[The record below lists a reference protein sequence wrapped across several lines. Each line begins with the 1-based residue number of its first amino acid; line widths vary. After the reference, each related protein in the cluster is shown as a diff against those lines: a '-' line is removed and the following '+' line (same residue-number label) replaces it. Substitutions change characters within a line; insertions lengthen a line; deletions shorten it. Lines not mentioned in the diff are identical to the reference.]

1 VLRTAIRLGAL
12 LALTALVAL
21 VPAATQARRSAPR
34 ADVTVMSRNLYL
46 GADIITLVAAPT
58 LAAEKA
64 NVKTLFNTVRATNF
78 PRRARALAAEVAAH
92 KPDVIG
98 LQEVARYYRSPGAT
112 GPATRKLSDWLAI
125 LRKRLKARGL
135 HYRVVSQQTELDVT
149 VPSAAG
155 YNLRLKLGNAV
166 LLRGGEQASVSL
178 VKGLR
183 GTFAASGQLRVALRD
198 GQTITLRRGYAG
210 ADLEV
215 TRAGGGTHRFRF
227 LDPHAEA
234 YSAASAK
241 AQLRELLRTVARSRT
256 RTTIIAGDLN
266 SDPADAQPNA
276 YRAVIAAGYKDTA
289 RRTRTCCQAENLRN
303 RRSRLKTWI
312 DHIVVRPRAR
322 VVRRAVV
329 GNRAA
334 DKVGGLWPSD
344 HAGVVVGLRLK

>member
-12 LALTALVAL
+12 PALVGLVAL
-21 VPAATQARRSAPR
+21 APAATQARKPAAHR
-34 ADVTVMSRNLYL
+34 ARPDVTVMSRNLYL
-46 GADIITLVAAPT
+46 GADIITLVSAPT

-64 NVKTLFNTVRATNF
+64 NVQTLFNTVRATSF
-78 PRRARALAAEVAAH
+78 SRRARALAGEVAAQR
-92 KPDVIG
+92 PDVIG

-112 GPATRKLSDWLAI
+112 GPATRKLSDWLTI
-125 LRKRLKARGL
+125 LRQRLKARGL

-166 LLRGGEQASVSL
+166 LLRDGKHASVSL
-178 VKGLR
+178 VKGLH
-183 GTFAASGQLRVALRD
+183 GTFARAGQLRVALRD

-210 ADLEV
+210 ADLKV
-215 TRAGGGTHRFRF
+215 AGHRFRF

-234 YSAASAK
+234 YSPASAK
-241 AQLRELLRTVARSRT
+241 AQLRELLRTVGKSRT

-266 SDPADAQPNA
+266 SDPADPEPNA

-289 RRTRTCCQAENLRN
+289 HRTRTCCQAENLRN
-303 RRSRLKTWI
+303 RTSTLKTWI

-322 VVRRAVV
+322 VLRRAVV

-344 HAGVVVGLRLK
+344 HAGVVVKLRLR